1 MLIIRILLKNM
12 HFFVLFLGAS
22 QASMLLYLFVRA
34 CYLLGVAMRQNIR
47 KYLIKHSYIQ
57 PQPAPIINTNSQN
70 NALQPSVLQLEN
82 TTESDTSNDDYD
94 SDEDIDISVRET
106 VYEEQLKYNGGYY
119 IGIPYYNEPQGIY
132 LMNGNISRRSFLTF
146 EYSRI
151 VAYVRHISVFYVT
164 RNTPLEILK
173 LHIHYDGVYEVTVK
187 TFWIR
192 IIQRA
197 WRKTF
202 ALRKHYIMMRGN
214 VHSQE
219 HFRITGIY
227 PFGYRNLP
235 SIHGL
240 IIPLK
245 ANKQRSYVDG

>member
-1 MLIIRILLKNM
+1 M
-12 HFFVLFLGAS
+12 HFFILFLGTS
-22 QASMLLYLFVRA
+22 QAAMLLYLFIRT
-34 CYLLGVAMRQNIR
+34 CYLSGVALRQNIR

-57 PQPAPIINTNSQN
+57 PQPAPILIHTNPQN
-70 NALQPSVLQLEN
+70 NARRPILLRLRN
-82 TTESDTSNDDYD
+82 TTESDTSDDDYD

-151 VAYVRHISVFYVT
+151 VAYVRHISVFFVT
-164 RNTPLEILK
+164 RNTPIEILK
-173 LHIHYDGVYEVTVK
+173 LHIHSDGMYEVTVK

-197 WRKTF
+197 WRKIF
-202 ALRKHYIMMRGN
+202 ALRNRAIMMRGN
-214 VHSQE
+214 VNSQE
-219 HFRITGIY
+219 HFRITGRY

-235 SIHGL
+235 SIHGMM
-240 IIPLK
+240 IPLK
-245 ANKQRSYVDG
+245 RINKVAT